1 MNRESSGISYRIRKF
16 ITRYQLLSRWHIHNP
31 LIIWTSTE
39 NVQINTSPHQQYY
52 YILTRVLSNM
62 LERILI
68 PTDFSWYAQ
77 KTLFCAPEIPGVV
90 EAVLLHVTEEIAEP
104 AVYRTLTEV
113 RDAQSTPAH
122 ALAYA
127 GEILEKAGTSV
138 TYEIVPPG
146 DEGVH
151 AAILASASRNKVDL
165 ILIGGKGR
173 GFIKDVLL
181 GSVSR
186 RVLEEAKGHVL
197 VTHFDETPGTKPR
210 PPSSRTDR
218 TVPLFSRILVPVD
231 FSRPTVETIEF
242 VNHLDGFDEL
252 ILLHVITSV
261 EDRKDL
267 KKKLEHSMTAL
278 SALQRELDTGV
289 ERITPRIR
297 FGDPGDEICTMAG
310 EEDASIIIISRFGAS
325 DRSKD
330 SRIGS
335 VAVKVVKNASIPVL
349 VR

>member
-1 MNRESSGISYRIRKF
+1 MF
-16 ITRYQLLSRWHIHNP
+16 
-31 LIIWTSTE
+31 
-39 NVQINTSPHQQYY
+39 
-52 YILTRVLSNM
+52 
-62 LERILI
+62 ERILI

-77 KTLFCAPEIPGVV
+77 KTLFCAPEIPGVI
-90 EAVLLHVTEEIAEP
+90 EAVLLHVTEETAEP
-104 AVYRTLTEV
+104 LVYRTLAEV
-113 RDAQSTPAH
+113 RNAQSTPAH

-127 GEILEKAGTSV
+127 GEILEKAGISV
-138 TYEIVPPG
+138 TYEIIPPG
-146 DEGVH
+146 DEGIH
-151 AAILASASRNKVDL
+151 AAVLASASRNNVDL

-186 RVLEEAKGHVL
+186 GVLEEAKGHVL
-197 VTHFDETPGTKPR
+197 VTHFDETPGSLPF
-210 PPSSRTDR
+210 PSGSHIDR
-218 TVPLFSRILVPVD
+218 AVPLFSRILVPVD
-231 FSRPTVETIEF
+231 FSRPTVETMEF

-267 KKKLEHSMTAL
+267 KKKLEESMASL
-278 SALQRELDTGV
+278 STLQRELDTGV

-297 FGDPGDEICTMAG
+297 FGGPGDEICAIAG
-310 EEDASIIIISRFGAS
+310 EEDASVIIISRFGAS
-325 DRSKD
+325 DRSRD

-335 VAVKVVKNASIPVL
+335 VAAKVVKNARIPVL